1 LAPSDPET
9 VAVYR
14 DSSFVLDEHDRAVGA
29 ILIADAIIEHCDR
42 AWARSR
48 DLESATPK
56 ERWRAIASIHDTF
69 PDIWR
74 HLDRARKVLASRGVT
89 TAGYD
94 DLRPNARRAASN
106 PGLDGSKAVDA
117 AAFDDAKRA
126 VSELKLAVSG
136 ADWDAIEA
144 RTQGLVKAPI
154 GRRGRQRFAFAGSL
168 AAFVTGTLVWT
179 FAMLPHGEARAAGTM
194 AGELRL
200 VSEQRKLQIVM
211 RESELS
217 GRCLP
222 TPAHELV
229 QLLVQDNQR
238 TKATLFS
245 VGYVLNCGVDPVV
258 LHWMT
263 APAPKH

>member
-1 LAPSDPET
+1 
-9 VAVYR
+9 VYR

-29 ILIADAIIEHCDR
+29 VLIADAILEYCER
-42 AWARSR
+42 ALTRSR
-48 DLESATPK
+48 DLESTPK
-56 ERWRAIASIHDTF
+56 ERWRAIASIHDAF

-74 HLDRARKVLASRGVT
+74 HLDRARKVLASRGVN

-106 PGLDGSKAVDA
+106 PGLDGSKAFDA
-117 AAFDDAKRA
+117 VALDDVMRA

-154 GRRGRQRFAFAGSL
+154 GRRARQRIAFAGSL
-168 AAFVTGTLVWT
+168 AAFVTGTLLWT
-179 FAMLPHGEARAAGTM
+179 FAMMPHREARAKGTM

-200 VSEQRKLQIVM
+200 VTEQRKLQIVM
-211 RESELS
+211 REAELG

-222 TPAHELV
+222 APAHELV

-238 TKATLFS
+238 QKATMFS
-245 VGYVLNCGVDPVV
+245 MGYLLNCGIDPVV
-258 LHWMT
+258 VHWMT
-263 APAPKH
+263 APAPKR